1 MDIKE
6 LNLNEEQL
14 KGVQDYVTEYT
25 AGEVTK
31 AKEVFKD
38 YVSKEDLNKQLQ
50 SSSDRVRTEYSKKMK
65 DLQDE
70 LVKYKPKDKSESEI
84 ALENRLK
91 TLEDKEKK
99 VQAKEKL
106 LNISDKLKE
115 QGLPQ
120 QLAKYLSNIEDDKV
134 ETEVNSLK
142 TLFNNLALNNS
153 FVPSS
158 HKAKNESI
166 TKEQFKKMSMIE
178 RENLY
183 TTNKELYNKLS
194 E

>member
-31 AKEVFKD
+31 AKEAFKD
-38 YVSKEDLNKQLQ
+38 YVSKDEVEKLTQ
-50 SSSDRVRTEYSKKMK
+50 SVSDKVRTDYSKKLK
-65 DLQDE
+65 DANDE
-70 LVKYKPKDKSESEI
+70 LVKYKPKDKSEAEI

-91 TLEDKEKK
+91 TLEDKEKE
-99 VQAKEKL
+99 VANKEKL

-115 QGLPQ
+115 QGLPP
-120 QLAKYLSNIEDDKV
+120 QLAKYLSGVENDKV
-134 ETEVNSLK
+134 ETEVNNLK

-166 TKEQFKKMSMIE
+166 TKEQFKKMSMAE